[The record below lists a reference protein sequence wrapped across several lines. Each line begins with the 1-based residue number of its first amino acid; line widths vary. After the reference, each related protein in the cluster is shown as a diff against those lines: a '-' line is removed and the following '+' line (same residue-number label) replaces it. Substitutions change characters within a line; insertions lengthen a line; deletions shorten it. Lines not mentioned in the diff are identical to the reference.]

1 MAAFRPRDY
10 QRQIIRHI
18 ITHPRCALFVPMGMG
33 KTGSTLAAL
42 ETLLTVDADL
52 HRVLVIA
59 PLRVAVSTWPDEVR
73 KWGFSLSVAAIC
85 GTPAQRR
92 AALEKGTDICTINY
106 EQLPWLVDQLGEDW
120 PFDVVVADESTRL
133 KSFRLNGGS
142 SRARALSR
150 VAWTRVRRF
159 VELTG
164 TPAPNGYQD
173 LWGQLWFLD
182 RGQRLGLTFTRFRD
196 MYFTPRRCGAS
207 AFAVQYDL
215 LAWAQ
220 EKIQQNIADLCMSL
234 NTGDYFPVDAPIV
247 CPVMVDLP
255 AAARRAYD
263 RVERDAFLELDS
275 GEVVDAVN
283 AAARSVKCLQI
294 AAGAVYFE
302 PEDRPGTTAWETL
315 HNAKIE
321 ALESIVEEAG
331 GAPVLVAYHWQA
343 DLARLRKAFPQ
354 GRELDKDPETIR
366 AWNRGEIPILFA
378 HPASAGHGLN
388 LQDGGCILAFFSLW
402 WDLEHYQQIVERIG
416 PVRQA
421 QAGHPRPVYLYHI
434 LARDTLD
441 EVVMRRIR
449 TKRKV
454 QDLLLEACDA
464 RKNGRALAAV
474 SGADPVAD

>member
-1 MAAFRPRDY
+1 MSSFKPRPY
-10 QRQIIRHI
+10 QQQIIRHI

-42 ETLLTVDADL
+42 ETLLTVDDDL
-52 HRVLVIA
+52 RRVLVLA
-59 PLRVAVSTWPDEVR
+59 PLRVAVSTWPDEVH
-73 KWGFSLSVAAIC
+73 KWGFEMTVAAIC

-92 AALEKGTDICTINY
+92 KALASGAVICTANY

-133 KSFRLNGGS
+133 KSFRLNGGGG

-150 VAWTRVRRF
+150 VAWSRVKRII
-159 VELTG
+159 ELTG
-164 TPAPNGYQD
+164 TPAPNGYLD
-173 LWGQLWFLD
+173 LWGQMWFLD
-182 RGQRLGLTFTRFRD
+182 RGDRLGRTFGRYRDTYFRA
-196 MYFTPRRCGAS
+196 RRCGAS

-215 LAWAQ
+215 LPWA
-220 EKIQQNIADLCMSL
+220 ESKIQGLIRDLCMSL
-234 NTGDYFPVDAPIV
+234 NTADYFPVDAPIV
-247 CPVMVDLP
+247 CPVRVDLP
-255 AAARRAYD
+255 AAARRAYEQ
-263 RVERDAFLELDS
+263 VEQAAFLELES

-294 AAGAVYFE
+294 ASGAVYFE

-321 ALESIVEEAG
+321 ALESIVEEAA

-343 DLARLRKAFPQ
+343 DLARLKKAFPQ

-388 LQDGGCILAFFSLW
+388 LQDGGQILAFFSLW

-421 QAGHPRPVYLYHI
+421 QSGHPRPVYLYHI

-441 EVVMRRIR
+441 EVVMRRIQS
-449 TKRKV
+449 KRQV

-464 RKNGRALAAV
+464 RKKGRALAALADE
-474 SGADPVAD
+474 SGGD